1 MATRS
6 STIPVAIL
14 LVLALPLAGC
24 AIGGSSDPFS
34 PSDARQVQIDAV
46 NLNWN
51 DATLYVHRN
60 GHRQRIGVVTGKG
73 DRTFTVDWPSTHE
86 MRIEMDV
93 FTRGTCVTAGMQV
106 DPGDSLRLEIP
117 PGTVSRGG
125 CGDRSA

>member
-1 MATRS
+1 MLSRPRTAWIGT
-6 STIPVAIL
+6 L

-24 AIGGSSDPFS
+24 ATGGSNDPFS
-34 PSDARQVQIDAV
+34 APEARQVEIEAV

-51 DATLYVHRN
+51 DATLYVLRD
-60 GHRQRIGVVTGKG
+60 GHRQRLGVVTGKG

-86 MRIEMDV
+86 MRIEIDIV
-93 FTRGTCVTAGMQV
+93 TRGTCITHGMHV

-117 PGTVSRGG
+117 SGPVSRS